1 MMLKLKN
8 VLQKAGCKQADLA
21 KVLNVS
27 QATVAQI
34 VNHGEWPRSLDA
46 AELQEHIRAFL
57 AAAGVAPGE
66 LASVFD
72 EVDPAD
78 VRERISAFLAE
89 IGAQHG
95 MSAADLAG
103 VLEAKVS
110 EPRAVLADTAARSV
124 PKSKSVAESN
134 QEESMLLRKQ
144 TLFPATRKHFGLF
157 RDPFQDD
164 IQSHEDM
171 YVSPDIRYIREAMFQ
186 TSKHGGLLA
195 VVAESGAGKTTLM
208 RDLEDRIVRENQPIL
223 LIRPYVL
230 GMEDNDQKGKT
241 LKATHIAEALMAAVA
256 PLEKPKSSP
265 EARFAQ
271 LHKALRE
278 SHTAGYRHCLV
289 IDEAHALPIP
299 TIKHLKRFFELEL
312 GFKKLLSIILIGQP
326 ELKAKLSER
335 NQDVREVVQRCEM
348 VELAPLDGGRLDEY
362 LKFKFDRLGKPIG
375 EVIDTGG
382 IDALRAR
389 LTIASSRRE
398 RPETVSLLYPLAV
411 GNLLTACMNLA
422 AEIGVPT
429 VNADVVKG
437 V

>member
-1 MMLKLKN
+1 MLKLKN
-8 VLQKAGCKQADLA
+8 VLLKAGCKQADLA
-21 KVLNVS
+21 KALNVS

-34 VNHGEWPRSLDA
+34 VNHGEWPKSLDA
-46 AELQEHIRAFL
+46 ADLQERIRAFL
-57 AAAGVAPGE
+57 AAAGVAQAD
-66 LASVFD
+66 LTSVFE
-72 EVDPAD
+72 EVDQAD
-78 VRERISAFLAE
+78 VRERINAFLAE
-89 IGAQHG
+89 IGADP
-95 MSAADLAG
+95 ADLAS

-124 PKSKSVAESN
+124 PKSKPATESN

-144 TLFPATRKHFGLF
+144 TLYPAARKHFGLF

-186 TSKHGGLLA
+186 TAKHGGLLA

-223 LIRPYVL
+223 LIKPYVL

-265 EARFAQ
+265 EARFSQ

-289 IDEAHALPIP
+289 IDEAHSLPIP

-375 EVIDTGG
+375 EVIDPSG
-382 IDALRAR
+382 IDALRAK
-389 LTIASSRRE
+389 LTITSTRRD

-429 VNADVVKG
+429 VTADVVKG

>member
-1 MMLKLKN
+1 MLKLKN
-8 VLQKAGCKQADLA
+8 VLQKAGSKQADLA
-21 KVLNVS
+21 KSLNVS

-34 VNHGEWPRSLDA
+34 VNHGEWPKSLDA
-46 AELQEHIRAFL
+46 TDLQERIRAFL
-57 AAAGVAPGE
+57 VAAGVAPGE

-72 EVDPAD
+72 EVDQAD

-89 IGAQHG
+89 IGADP
-95 MSAADLAG
+95 ADLSS

-110 EPRAVLADTAARSV
+110 EPRANATRAV
-124 PKSKSVAESN
+124 PKSKSATESN

-241 LKATHIAEALMAAVA
+241 LKATHIAEAIMATVA
-256 PLEKPKSSP
+256 PLERPKSSP
-265 EARFAQ
+265 EARFRQ
-271 LHKALRE
+271 LHQVLRE
-278 SHTAGYRHCLV
+278 SHAAGYRHCLV

-348 VELAPLDGGRLDEY
+348 VELSPLDGGRLDEY

-375 EVIDTGG
+375 EVIDPSG
-382 IDALRAR
+382 IDALRAK
-389 LTIASSRRE
+389 LTFASNRRE

-429 VNADVVKG
+429 VTADVVKG

>member
-1 MMLKLKN
+1 MLKLKN
-8 VLQKAGCKQADLA
+8 VLLKAGCKQADLA
-21 KVLNVS
+21 KALNVS

-34 VNHGEWPRSLDA
+34 VNHGEWPKSLDA
-46 AELQEHIRAFL
+46 ADLQERIRVFL
-57 AAAGVAPGE
+57 AAAGVAPDD
-66 LASVFD
+66 LTSVFE
-72 EVDPAD
+72 EVDQAD

-89 IGAQHG
+89 IGADP
-95 MSAADLAG
+95 ADLAS

-124 PKSKSVAESN
+124 PKSKPATESN

-144 TLFPATRKHFGLF
+144 SLYPATRKHFGLF
-157 RDPFQDD
+157 RDPFADD
-164 IQSHEDM
+164 IQSVDDM
-171 YVSPDIRYIREAMFQ
+171 YVSPDIRYVREGMFQ
-186 TSKHGGLLA
+186 TAKHGGLLA

-223 LIRPYVL
+223 LIKPYVL
-230 GMEDNDQKGKT
+230 GMEDNDQRGKT
-241 LKATHIAEALMAAVA
+241 LKATHIAEAIMAAVA

-271 LHKALRE
+271 LHKALKE
-278 SHTAGYRHCLV
+278 SHAAGYRHCLV
-289 IDEAHALPIP
+289 IDEAHSLPIP

-326 ELKAKLSER
+326 ELKVKLSER

-375 EVIDTGG
+375 EVIDASG

-389 LTIASSRRE
+389 LTLTSTRRD

-422 AEIGVPT
+422 ASIGVPT
-429 VNADVVKG
+429 VTADVVKG

>member
-1 MMLKLKN
+1 MLKLKN
-8 VLQKAGCKQADLA
+8 VLLKAGCKQADLA
-21 KVLNVS
+21 KALNVS

-34 VNHGEWPRSLDA
+34 VNHGEWPKSLDA
-46 AELQEHIRAFL
+46 ADLQERIRAFL
-57 AAAGVAPGE
+57 AAAGVAPAD

-72 EVDPAD
+72 EVDQAD

-89 IGAQHG
+89 IGAPQG
-95 MSAADLAG
+95 ISAADLAS

-124 PKSKSVAESN
+124 PKSKPATESN

-144 TLFPATRKHFGLF
+144 TLFPAARKHFGLF

-186 TSKHGGLLA
+186 TAKHGGLLA

-223 LIRPYVL
+223 LIKPYVL

-241 LKATHIAEALMAAVA
+241 LKATHIAEAIMATVA
-256 PLEKPKSSP
+256 PLERPKSSP
-265 EARFAQ
+265 EARFRQ
-271 LHKALRE
+271 LHQVLRE
-278 SHTAGYRHCLV
+278 SHAAGYRHCLV
-289 IDEAHALPIP
+289 IDEAHSLPIP

-375 EVIDTGG
+375 EVIDPSG
-382 IDALRAR
+382 IDALRAK
-389 LTIASSRRE
+389 LTITSTRRD

-429 VNADVVKG
+429 VTADVVKG

>member
-1 MMLKLKN
+1 MLKLKN
-8 VLQKAGCKQADLA
+8 VLQKAGSKQADLA
-21 KVLNVS
+21 KALNVS

-34 VNHGEWPRSLDA
+34 VNHGEWPKSLDA
-46 AELQEHIRAFL
+46 ADLQERIRVFL
-57 AAAGVAPGE
+57 AAAGVAPDE
-66 LASVFD
+66 LASVFE
-72 EVDPAD
+72 EVDQAD

-89 IGAQHG
+89 IGADP
-95 MSAADLAG
+95 ADLAS

-124 PKSKSVAESN
+124 PKSKPATESN

-144 TLFPATRKHFGLF
+144 TLYPAARKHFGLF

-223 LIRPYVL
+223 LIKPYVL
-230 GMEDNDQKGKT
+230 AMEDNDQKGKT

-265 EARFAQ
+265 EARFSQ

-289 IDEAHALPIP
+289 IDEAHSLPIP

-375 EVIDTGG
+375 EVIDPSG
-382 IDALRAR
+382 IDALRAK
-389 LTIASSRRE
+389 LTITSTRRD

-429 VNADVVKG
+429 VTADVVKG

>member
-1 MMLKLKN
+1 MLKLKN
-8 VLQKAGCKQADLA
+8 VLLKASSKQSELA
-21 KVLNVS
+21 KALNLS

-34 VNHGEWPRSLDA
+34 VNHGEWPKSLD
-46 AELQEHIRAFL
+46 ELDLQERICDFL
-57 AAAGVAPGE
+57 EAKGVAQAD
-66 LASVFD
+66 LVSVFD
-72 EVDPAD
+72 EVDQAD
-78 VRERISAFLAE
+78 VRERINTFLAE
-89 IGAQHG
+89 IGADP
-95 MSAADLAG
+95 ADLAN
-103 VLEAKVS
+103 VLETKVS

-124 PKSKSVAESN
+124 SPSKTATESN
-134 QEESMLLRKQ
+134 QEEPMLLRKQ
-144 TLFPATRKHFGLF
+144 ALYPATRKHFGLF
-157 RDPFQDD
+157 RDPFADD

-171 YVSPDIRYIREAMFQ
+171 YVSPDIRYVREGMFQ
-186 TSKHGGLLA
+186 TAKHGGLLA

-223 LIRPYVL
+223 LIKPYVL
-230 GMEDNDQKGKT
+230 AMEDNDQRGKT
-241 LKATHIAEALMAAVA
+241 LKATHIAEAIMAAVA

-271 LHKALRE
+271 LHKALKE

-289 IDEAHALPIP
+289 IDEAHSLPIP

-326 ELKAKLSER
+326 ELKVKLSER

-348 VELAPLDGGRLDEY
+348 VELAPLDGGRLEEY
-362 LKFKFDRLGKPIG
+362 LKFKFDRMSKPIG
-375 EVIDTGG
+375 EVIDASG
-382 IDALRAR
+382 IDALRAK
-389 LTIASSRRE
+389 LTLTSNRRD

-429 VNADVVKG
+429 VTADVVKG

>member
-1 MMLKLKN
+1 MLKLKN

>member
-1 MMLKLKN
+1 MLKLKN
-8 VLQKAGCKQADLA
+8 VLLKAGCKQADLA
-21 KVLNVS
+21 KALNVS

-34 VNHGEWPRSLDA
+34 VNHGEWPKSLD
-46 AELQEHIRAFL
+46 ELDLQERICDFL
-57 AAAGVAPGE
+57 EAKGVVQAE
-66 LASVFD
+66 LASVFE
-72 EVDPAD
+72 EVDQAD
-78 VRERISAFLAE
+78 VRERINAFLAE
-89 IGAQHG
+89 IGADP
-95 MSAADLAG
+95 ADLAS

-110 EPRAVLADTAARSV
+110 GPRANAARSV
-124 PKSKSVAESN
+124 PKSKPATESN

-144 TLFPATRKHFGLF
+144 TLFPATRKHFGIF

-223 LIRPYVL
+223 LIKPYVL
-230 GMEDNDQKGKT
+230 AMEDNDQKGKT
-241 LKATHIAEALMAAVA
+241 LKATHIAEAIMAAVA

-278 SHTAGYRHCLV
+278 SHAAGYRHCLV
-289 IDEAHALPIP
+289 IDEAHSLPIP

-326 ELKAKLSER
+326 ELKTKLSER
-335 NQDVREVVQRCEM
+335 DAAVREVVQRCEM

-375 EVIDTGG
+375 DVIDPTG

-389 LTIASSRRE
+389 LTITSARRD

-429 VNADVVKG
+429 VTADVVKG

>member
-1 MMLKLKN
+1 MLKLKN
-8 VLQKAGCKQADLA
+8 VLLKAGCKQADLA
-21 KVLNVS
+21 KALNVS

-34 VNHGEWPRSLDA
+34 VNHGEWPKSLD
-46 AELQEHIRAFL
+46 ELDLQERICDFL
-57 AAAGVAPGE
+57 EAKGVAPAE
-66 LASVFD
+66 LASVFE
-72 EVDPAD
+72 EVDQAD
-78 VRERISAFLAE
+78 VRERINAFLAE
-89 IGAQHG
+89 IGADP
-95 MSAADLAG
+95 ADLAS

-124 PKSKSVAESN
+124 PKSKPATESN

-144 TLFPATRKHFGLF
+144 TLYPAARKHFGLF

-186 TSKHGGLLA
+186 TAKHGGLLA

-223 LIRPYVL
+223 LIKPYVL
-230 GMEDNDQKGKT
+230 AMEDNDQKGKT

-289 IDEAHALPIP
+289 IDEAHSLPIP

-362 LKFKFDRLGKPIG
+362 LKFKFDRLGKPIS
-375 EVIDTGG
+375 EVIDPSG
-382 IDALRAR
+382 IDALRAK
-389 LTIASSRRE
+389 LTITSTRRD

-429 VNADVVKG
+429 VTADVVKG

>member
-1 MMLKLKN
+1 MLKLKN

-21 KVLNVS
+21 KALNVS

-46 AELQEHIRAFL
+46 TDLRERIRDFLETKDVGPADIQIAFDEVDQTNVQERVRAFL
-57 AAAGVAPGE
+57 AEVG
-66 LASVFD
+66 
-72 EVDPAD
+72 VDPAD
-78 VRERISAFLAE
+78 LSC
-89 IGAQHG
+89 
-95 MSAADLAG
+95 

-124 PKSKSVAESN
+124 PKSKPSSESN
-134 QEESMLLRKQ
+134 PEESMLLRKQ
-144 TLFPATRKHFGLF
+144 TLFPATRKHFSLF
-157 RDPFQDD
+157 RDPFADEAV
-164 IQSHEDM
+164 QSHEDM

-186 TSKHGGLLA
+186 TAKHGGLLA

-223 LIRPYVL
+223 LVKPYVL

-289 IDEAHALPIP
+289 IDEAHSLPIP

-326 ELKAKLSER
+326 ELKTKLSER
-335 NQDVREVVQRCEM
+335 DAAVREVVQRCEM
-348 VELAPLDGGRLDEY
+348 VEVSPLDGGRLDEY
-362 LKFKFDRLGKPIG
+362 LKFKFERAGKPIA
-375 EVIDTGG
+375 EIIDASG
-382 IDALRAR
+382 IDALRAK
-389 LTIASSRRE
+389 LTFSSTRRD
-398 RPETVSLLYPLAV
+398 RPETISLLYPLAI

-422 AEIGVPT
+422 AEIGVPAVT
-429 VNADVVKG
+429 ADVVKG

>member
-1 MMLKLKN
+1 MLKLKN
-8 VLQKAGCKQADLA
+8 VLQKAGSKQADLA
-21 KVLNVS
+21 KALNVS

-34 VNHGEWPRSLDA
+34 VNHGEWPKSLD
-46 AELQEHIRAFL
+46 ELDLQERICDFL
-57 AAAGVAPGE
+57 EAKGVVQAD
-66 LASVFD
+66 LASVFQ
-72 EVDPAD
+72 EVDQAD
-78 VRERISAFLAE
+78 VRERINAFLAE
-89 IGAQHG
+89 IGAQSG
-95 MSAADLAG
+95 ISAADLAS

-110 EPRAVLADTAARSV
+110 ESRAVLADTAARSV
-124 PKSKSVAESN
+124 PKSKPATESN
-134 QEESMLLRKQ
+134 QEASMLLRKQ
-144 TLFPATRKHFGLF
+144 TLYPAARKHFGLF

-164 IQSHEDM
+164 IQSVDDM

-186 TSKHGGLLA
+186 TAKHGGLLA

-223 LIRPYVL
+223 LIKPYVL

-289 IDEAHALPIP
+289 IDEAHSLPIP

-375 EVIDTGG
+375 EVVDPSG
-382 IDALRAR
+382 IDALRAK
-389 LTIASSRRE
+389 LTITSARRD

-429 VNADVVKG
+429 VTADVVKG

>member
-1 MMLKLKN
+1 MLKLKN
-8 VLQKAGCKQADLA
+8 VLLKAGCKQADLA
-21 KVLNVS
+21 KALNVS

-34 VNHGEWPRSLDA
+34 VNHGEWPKSLD
-46 AELQEHIRAFL
+46 ELDLQERICDFL
-57 AAAGVAPGE
+57 EAKGVAQAD
-66 LASVFD
+66 LASVFE
-72 EVDPAD
+72 EVDQAD
-78 VRERISAFLAE
+78 VRERINAFLAE
-89 IGAQHG
+89 IGADP
-95 MSAADLAG
+95 ADLAS

-124 PKSKSVAESN
+124 PKSKPATESN

-223 LIRPYVL
+223 LIKPYVL

-289 IDEAHALPIP
+289 IDEAHSLPIP

-375 EVIDTGG
+375 EVIDASG
-382 IDALRAR
+382 IDALRAK
-389 LTIASSRRE
+389 LTLTSTRRD
-398 RPETVSLLYPLAV
+398 RTVSLLYPLAV

-422 AEIGVPT
+422 ADIGVPT
-429 VNADVVKG
+429 VTADVVKG

>member
-1 MMLKLKN
+1 MLKLKN
-8 VLQKAGCKQADLA
+8 VLLKAGCKQADLA
-21 KVLNVS
+21 KALNVS

-34 VNHGEWPRSLDA
+34 VNHGEWPKSLD
-46 AELQEHIRAFL
+46 ELDLQERICDFL
-57 AAAGVAPGE
+57 GAKGVAPAE
-66 LASVFD
+66 LASVFE
-72 EVDPAD
+72 EVDQAD
-78 VRERISAFLAE
+78 VRERINAFLAE
-89 IGAQHG
+89 IGAPQG
-95 MSAADLAG
+95 ISAADLAS

-124 PKSKSVAESN
+124 PKSKPATESN

-144 TLFPATRKHFGLF
+144 TLYPAARKHFGLF

-186 TSKHGGLLA
+186 TAKHGGLLA

-223 LIRPYVL
+223 LIKPYVL

-241 LKATHIAEALMAAVA
+241 LKATHIAEAIMATVA
-256 PLEKPKSSP
+256 PLERPKSSP
-265 EARFAQ
+265 EARFRQ
-271 LHKALRE
+271 LHQVLRE
-278 SHTAGYRHCLV
+278 SHAAGYRHCLV
-289 IDEAHALPIP
+289 IDEAHSLPIP

-375 EVIDTGG
+375 EVIDTSG
-382 IDALRAR
+382 IDALRAK
-389 LTIASSRRE
+389 LTISSTRRD

-429 VNADVVKG
+429 VTADVVKG

>member
-1 MMLKLKN
+1 MLKLKN
-8 VLQKAGCKQADLA
+8 VLLKAGSKQSELA
-21 KVLNVS
+21 KALNLS

-34 VNHGEWPRSLDA
+34 VNHGEWPKSLDQV
-46 AELQEHIRAFL
+46 ELQARIREFL
-57 AAAGVAPGE
+57 VAAGADAGDVATAFE
-66 LASVFD
+66 EAD
-72 EVDPAD
+72 QAD
-78 VRERISAFLAE
+78 VRSRINAFLAE
-89 IGAQHG
+89 IGADP
-95 MSAADLAG
+95 ADLAS

-124 PKSKSVAESN
+124 PKSKSATESN

-223 LIRPYVL
+223 LIKPYVL

-241 LKATHIAEALMAAVA
+241 LKATHIAEAIMATVA
-256 PLEKPKSSP
+256 PLERPKSSP
-265 EARFAQ
+265 EARFRQ
-271 LHKALRE
+271 LHQVLRE
-278 SHTAGYRHCLV
+278 SHAAGYRHCLV
-289 IDEAHALPIP
+289 IDEAHSLPIP

-375 EVIDTGG
+375 EVIDASG
-382 IDALRAR
+382 IDALRAK
-389 LTIASSRRE
+389 LTISSNRRE

-429 VNADVVKG
+429 VTADVVKG